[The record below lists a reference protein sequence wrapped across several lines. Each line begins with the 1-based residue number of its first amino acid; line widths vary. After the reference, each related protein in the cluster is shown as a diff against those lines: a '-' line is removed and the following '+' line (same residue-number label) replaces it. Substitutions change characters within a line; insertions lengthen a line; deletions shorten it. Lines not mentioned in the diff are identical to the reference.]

1 MAGPMTQAGRRSR
14 DGNFYGGVI
23 NNADVDSIEDIAE
36 IDVSLMQ
43 TLWVQFTVATNPLTA
58 FEVQFRVN
66 YSGAFFPLASAA
78 SDYTSTAGPILG
90 ASGDLTVAGTTG
102 THWINLDV
110 SGVERIKLRAAGTNS
125 VIAGYYGGN

>member
-14 DGNFYGGVI
+14 DGNFYGGAI
-23 NNADVDSIEDIAE
+23 SNADVDSIEDIAE

-66 YSGAFFPLASAA
+66 SAGTYVGIASA
-78 SDYTSTAGPILG
+78 STDYTSPAGPILG
-90 ASGDLTVAGTTG
+90 TSGDLTIAGTSG
-102 THWINLDV
+102 THWLKLDV
-110 SGVERIKLRAAGTNS
+110 SAVATVKLRAAGANS
-125 VIAGYYGGN
+125 VLAGYYGGN